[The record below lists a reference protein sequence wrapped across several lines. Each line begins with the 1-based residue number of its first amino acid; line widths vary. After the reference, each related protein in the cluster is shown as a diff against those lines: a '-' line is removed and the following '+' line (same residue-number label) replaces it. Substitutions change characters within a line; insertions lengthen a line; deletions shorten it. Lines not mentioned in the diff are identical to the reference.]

1 MSGLSLQAQKL
12 FKSGKLWL
20 ESEQPDS
27 DWTAPPLLVTVLFCW
42 IAFNWAT
49 SIRIGQPSVET
60 WTDSRSEEHTSEL
73 QSLMRNSYAVFC
85 LKKKKKNINQTTKQ
99 DQKQIQNIKQ

>member
-1 MSGLSLQAQKL
+1 MSTLSLQAEKL

-27 DWTAPPLLVTVLFCW
+27 DWTAPPLLVTVLSCW

-49 SIRIGQPSVET
+49 SIRIGQPSVDT
-60 WTDSRSEEHTSEL
+60 WTDSIGSAASWTADGPWKSEDRRVGNDCVTTCRSWWS
-73 QSLMRNSYAVFC
+73 QSH
-85 LKKKKKNINQTTKQ
+85 
-99 DQKQIQNIKQ
+99 